1 MFKIS
6 YGTIWNKVNGK
17 HGGKLGTQCYVSST
31 VEKVVVGSIEQLA
44 DWKVPFDT
52 YGIRCLLKWYL
63 DRTGTVHKVFKNTM
77 PGIDWICGFIKRNQ
91 LTQRISD
98 NVKAAQAEV
107 NEDIINNYF
116 NELELSL
123 DGISATH
130 ILSYDERNMIPVQ
143 NMLLLGEGEKG

>member
-1 MFKIS
+1 
-6 YGTIWNKVNGK
+6 
-17 HGGKLGTQCYVSST
+17 
-31 VEKVVVGSIEQLA
+31 
-44 DWKVPFDT
+44 
-52 YGIRCLLKWYL
+52 
-63 DRTGTVHKVFKNTM
+63 M

-98 NVKAAQAEV
+98 KVKAAQAEV
-107 NEDIINNYF
+107 NQDIINNYF

-143 NMLLLGEGEKG
+143 NMLLGEGEKG